1 MAQVAL
7 RGKVALVTGATS
19 GLGKVTALELARQ
32 GAQVVIVGRNPAKTA
47 QTAAEIQD
55 KAQTP
60 AVHCLV
66 GDLSVMSEVRRVA
79 DEFQQRHERLDM
91 LINNVGAIFDQRQE
105 TAEGLEMT
113 FAINH
118 LSHFLFT
125 NHLLGILKASPAA
138 RVVNVSSGIHL
149 AARLA
154 WDDLQSKRSYTLN
167 GLGAY
172 SLAKLLNVMFSH
184 ALARRL
190 TGTSVTSN
198 VLHPGAVATG
208 FGRNLSGGMRLLVE
222 LARPFEL
229 TPERGADTILY
240 LATSPDVEGV
250 TGKYFAQRKQVLSS
264 PASNQEANQRR
275 MWDISADLIGL

>member
-1 MAQVAL
+1 MAQAEL

-32 GAQVVIVGRNPAKTA
+32 GAQVVIVGRNSAKTE
-47 QTAAEIQD
+47 QTVAELQD
-55 KAQTP
+55 KSQSP
-60 AVHCLV
+60 RVSCLV
-66 GDLSVMSEVRRVA
+66 GDLSVMSEVQRIA
-79 DEFQQRHERLDM
+79 GEFKQHYAQLDV
-91 LINNVGAIFDQRQE
+91 LVNNVGAIFDQRQE

-113 FAINH
+113 FALNH
-118 LSHFLFT
+118 LTHFLLT
-125 NHLLGILKASPAA
+125 NHLLDILKASPAA

-184 ALARRL
+184 ALARHLR
-190 TGTSVTSN
+190 GTNVTSN
-198 VLHPGAVATG
+198 VLHPGSVATG

-229 TPERGADTILY
+229 TPERGADTIIY

-264 PASNQEANQRR
+264 PASNQEANQQR
-275 MWDISADLIGL
+275 MWQISADLLGL